1 MKKKSLIVIAALLVI
16 TAITTCI
23 YLNSRSKTAEGDIL
37 LVSSGKEV
45 TVHFNDL
52 PLTDVSGETINKKG
66 ETKTIEG
73 KGFPLSGI
81 PSLAGVSDYSEM
93 TVYAD
98 DEYNTSI
105 SKEEL
110 SGDDNAF
117 LIEDEKG
124 IRMVVFGGPADR
136 AVKNV
141 VRIEIN

>member
-16 TAITTCI
+16 TAITTCV
-23 YLNSRSKTAEGDIL
+23 YLNTRTKTSEGDIL

-45 TVHFNDL
+45 TIHFNEL
-52 PLTDVSGETINKKG
+52 PLTDVSGETVNKKG
-66 ETKTIEG
+66 ETKTIKG

-81 PSLAGVSDYSEM
+81 PSLAGESDYSEM

-98 DEYNTSI
+98 DEYNASI
-105 SKEEL
+105 SKDEL

-141 VRIEIN
+141 VRIEIK

>member
-1 MKKKSLIVIAALLVI
+1 MNKKSLIVIAALLVI
-16 TAITTCI
+16 TAVITCV
-23 YLNSRSKTAEGDIL
+23 YLNTRTKTAEGDIV
-37 LVSSGKEV
+37 LVSADKEV

-52 PLTDVSGETINKKG
+52 PLTDVSGETTNKKG
-66 ETKTIEG
+66 EVKTIEG

-81 PSLAGVSDYSEM
+81 PELAGASDYSEI

-105 SKEEL
+105 SKDEL

>member
-16 TAITTCI
+16 TAIITCV
-23 YLNSRSKTAEGDIL
+23 YLNTRTKTAEGDIL

-45 TVHFNDL
+45 TIHFNEL
-52 PLTDVSGETINKKG
+52 PLTDVSGETVNKKG
-66 ETKTIEG
+66 ETKTIKG

-81 PSLAGVSDYSEM
+81 PSLAGESDYSEM

-98 DEYNTSI
+98 DEYNASI
-105 SKEEL
+105 SKDEL

-141 VRIEIN
+141 VRIEIK

>member
-16 TAITTCI
+16 TAIITCV
-23 YLNSRSKTAEGDIL
+23 YLNLRSKTAEGDIL

-45 TVHFNDL
+45 TIHFNEL
-52 PLTDVSGETINKKG
+52 PLTDVSGETVNKKG
-66 ETKTIEG
+66 ETKTING

-81 PSLAGVSDYSEM
+81 PSLAGESDYSEM
-93 TVYAD
+93 TVYAN
-98 DEYNTSI
+98 DEYNASI
-105 SKEEL
+105 SKDEL

-141 VRIEIN
+141 VRIEIK